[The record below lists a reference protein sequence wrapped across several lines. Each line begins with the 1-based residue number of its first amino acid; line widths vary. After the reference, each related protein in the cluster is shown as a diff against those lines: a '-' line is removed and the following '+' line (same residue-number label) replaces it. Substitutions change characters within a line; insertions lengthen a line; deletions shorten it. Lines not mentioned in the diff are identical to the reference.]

1 MADDAPNPPDRLDRI
16 EATLDRLTQR
26 HEALAMNLELA
37 ARDIENL
44 KILARQ
50 DGEHIRLLA
59 RNAQTLHASIQSLER
74 IATAHEQRID
84 RIEGQQ

>member
-1 MADDAPNPPDRLDRI
+1 
-16 EATLDRLTQR
+16 
-26 HEALAMNLELA
+26 MNLELA

-44 KILARQ
+44 KILSLQ
-50 DGEHIRLLA
+50 DGENIRLLA
-59 RNAQTLHASIQSLER
+59 RNAQTLHQSIQSLEH